1 MLISITNRKL
11 TNGDF
16 LKKIDEIA
24 KGNPYKIIL
33 REKDLDKNDYSNLLN
48 QIIPITN
55 KYNADLAIHSHID
68 IAKSHNIKSIH
79 LPFNQFKE
87 NYENYKNYKN
97 YENYENYEN
106 INNSSKTY
114 NKHLNKL
121 KYFDTV
127 GVSIHS
133 IEEAV
138 YAENNGAN
146 YIIAGH
152 IFPTKSKKGL
162 KERGLKFLED
172 LKFATKIDIYA
183 IGGININN
191 LDSVLKTG
199 VKGIAIMSDLMQ
211 SNTPYQKI
219 LDYKNQLEKGENK

>member
-1 MLISITNRKL
+1 MLISITNREL

-48 QIIPITN
+48 QVIPITN
-55 KYNADLAIHSHID
+55 KYNVDLAIHSHID
-68 IAKSHNIKSIH
+68 IAKSHKIKSIH

-87 NYENYKNYKN
+87 NYES
-97 YENYENYEN
+97 YESYENYEN

-114 NKHLNKL
+114 NKHL
-121 KYFDTV
+121 KYFDAV

-152 IFPTKSKKGL
+152 IFPTESKKRL
-162 KERGLKFLED
+162 KEKGLKFLEE

-183 IGGININN
+183 IGGINISN

-219 LDYKNQLEKGENK
+219 LDYKNQFKKKRN